1 LHVGFNLDPMIFAHN
16 ISHRS
21 TESFLIH
28 DHSTYELHY
37 FVRGSA
43 QWLVE
48 GVEYPC
54 EPHTMTLFPPNVFHG
69 IRIYDEQPYE
79 RFTLH
84 FTADNISLERRAVL
98 SRKLPRA
105 EKTGGIPCLMKNMEE
120 TALHALLLELDAL
133 ASHDEQTRE
142 KLTPVFLEALI
153 STIVLAASPEIPA
166 AESASMTP
174 AQETIIAYLNRHFTE
189 PITLDDLAERFFIS
203 KHHLNRS
210 FRKVTGTTVRDYLI
224 SSITEKIPYIK
235 LNGHPT
241 DRLPGNVNF
250 SFNFI
255 EGESLLLMLDLNGI
269 AASSGSACTSGSLDP
284 SHVLLALGLPHEIAH
299 GSLRL
304 SIGDQNTKE
313 EIDTVIS
320 VLPGIVKRLR
330 DMSPL
335 YEEAMKNQ

>member
-1 LHVGFNLDPMIFAHN
+1 MHIGFNLDPIIFAHN
-16 ISHRS
+16 ISHRA

-28 DHSTYELHY
+28 DHPTYELHY

-54 EPHTMTLFPPNVFHG
+54 EPHTMTIFPPNVFHG

-98 SRKLPRA
+98 SRMLPRA

-153 STIVLAASPEIPA
+153 STIALAASPEIPA

-174 AQETIIAYLNRHFTE
+174 AQETIIAYLNRHFNE

-210 FRKVTGTTVRDYLI
+210 FRKATGTTVRDYLI
-224 SSITEKIPYIK
+224 SKRVTYVQQLLI
-235 LNGHPT
+235 NGVPAT
-241 DRLPGNVNF
+241 Q
-250 SFNFI
+250 
-255 EGESLLLMLDLNGI
+255 
-269 AASSGSACTSGSLDP
+269 AATLAGFGDYTAFYRAYVKRFGHAP
-284 SHVLLALGLPHEIAH
+284 SHDRSPTRTTSFRLEEVL
-299 GSLRL
+299 
-304 SIGDQNTKE
+304 KE
-313 EIDTVIS
+313 QQVITPD
-320 VLPGIVKRLR
+320 VFKVKL
-330 DMSPL
+330 
-335 YEEAMKNQ
+335 EEYD

>member
-1 LHVGFNLDPMIFAHN
+1 MIFAHN

-224 SSITEKIPYIK
+224 SKRVTYVQQLLI
-235 LNGHPT
+235 NGVPAT
-241 DRLPGNVNF
+241 Q
-250 SFNFI
+250 
-255 EGESLLLMLDLNGI
+255 
-269 AASSGSACTSGSLDP
+269 AATLAGFGDYTAFYRAYVKRFGHAP
-284 SHVLLALGLPHEIAH
+284 SHDRSPTRTTSFRLDEVL
-299 GSLRL
+299 
-304 SIGDQNTKE
+304 KE
-313 EIDTVIS
+313 QQVITPD
-320 VLPGIVKRLR
+320 VFKVKL
-330 DMSPL
+330 
-335 YEEAMKNQ
+335 EEYD